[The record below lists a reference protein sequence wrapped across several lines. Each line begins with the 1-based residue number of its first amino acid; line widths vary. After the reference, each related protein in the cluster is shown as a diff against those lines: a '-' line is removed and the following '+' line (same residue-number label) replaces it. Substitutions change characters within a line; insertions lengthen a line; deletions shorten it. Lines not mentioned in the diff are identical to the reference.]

1 MTKNSIC
8 LCPDVSH
15 PSQGV
20 TKVSSTLLTY
30 VNEIKQAP
38 EATTG
43 SSPHVAE
50 ASGAFPLFN
59 SCLVANSNHHNR
71 KQRHFSIFPQEGFT
85 HVNPIVE

>member
-8 LCPDVSH
+8 LCPDESH

-20 TKVSSTLLTY
+20 TKASSTLLTY

-50 ASGAFPLFN
+50 ASGAFP
-59 SCLVANSNHHNR
+59 
-71 KQRHFSIFPQEGFT
+71 I
-85 HVNPIVE
+85 I